1 MALYEI
7 AQVKKALSD
16 VYDTNQVVEAI
27 KNLQLGIKSAYDA
40 APIMTDADRAY
51 IEQLVQ
57 HYDRVIDLVQAPIA
71 DHRAK
76 IAALDQQITDLSH
89 VLYAN
94 SYNIE
99 ERDGG
104 VDNIRGIRNMVV
116 YDDVNDV
123 VLRRIRQYTSWQYP
137 ALEIGCRDGEWTQH
151 LVAADPL
158 YIMDKY
164 QEFLDSTNSRFSP
177 EYQGRLRKYKLNNYD
192 FSALPEKQF
201 SFIFSWNHF
210 NYISL
215 DTLTEVLKK
224 MPQLLRP
231 GGVFMFSYNDGDD
244 PAGVGMAENF
254 GQTYVP
260 KSILIPTCKS
270 VGLEIVGEFHMN
282 PNVNWLEVKLPGTLS
297 TVKAHQVL
305 GKIQRRIP

>member
-1 MALYEI
+1 MSLYEI
-7 AQVKKALSD
+7 AQVKKALSN
-16 VYDTNQVVEAI
+16 VYNTDKVVEAI
-27 KNLQLGIKSAYDA
+27 KNLQLSIKSAYDA
-40 APIMTDADRAY
+40 APAMTDADREY
-51 IEQLVQ
+51 VEQLVQ
-57 HYDRVIDLVQAPIA
+57 HYDTVIDLVQAPIVN
-71 DHRAK
+71 HQAK
-76 IAALDQQITDLSH
+76 IAQLDQQITDLSH

-94 SYNIE
+94 SYDIE

-104 VDNIRGIRNMVV
+104 VDNIRGIRNMVI
-116 YDDVNDV
+116 YDDVKDV
-123 VLRRIRQYTSWQYP
+123 VLRRIRQYSSWQYP
-137 ALEIGCRDGEWTQH
+137 ALEIGCRDGEWTRH
-151 LVAADPL
+151 LVASDPL

-164 QEFLDSTNSRFSP
+164 QEFLDSTNSQFTP
-177 EYQGRLRKYKLNNYD
+177 EYQGRLRKYKLNNYN
-192 FSALPEKQF
+192 FSELPEKQF
-201 SFIFSWNHF
+201 GFIFSWNYF

-270 VGLEIVGEFHMN
+270 VGLEIIGEFHMN

>member
-7 AQVKKALSD
+7 AQVKKALTN
-16 VYDTNQVVEAI
+16 VYDTDKVVEAVR
-27 KNLQLGIKSAYDA
+27 NLQLSIKSAYDA
-40 APIMTDADRAY
+40 APVMTDADRDY
-51 IEQLVQ
+51 IEQLIQ
-57 HYDRVIDLVQAPIA
+57 HYDSVIELVQAPIPG
-71 DHRAK
+71 HQAK
-76 IAALDQQITDLSH
+76 IAELNQQITDLSH

-94 SYNIE
+94 SYDLE

-104 VDNIRGIRNMVV
+104 VDNIRGIRNMVI
-116 YDDVNDV
+116 YDDAKDV
-123 VLRRIRQYTSWQYP
+123 VLRRIRQYSSWQYP
-137 ALEIGCRDGEWTQH
+137 ALEIGCRDGEWTRH
-151 LVAADPL
+151 LVASDPL
-158 YIMDKY
+158 YVMDKY
-164 QEFLDSTNSRFSP
+164 QEFLDSTNSQFTP

-192 FSALPEKQF
+192 FSELPEKQF
-201 SFIFSWNHF
+201 NFIFSWNYF

-215 DTLTEVLKK
+215 DTLTEVIKK

-282 PNVNWLEVKLPGTLS
+282 PNINWLEVKMPGTLS
-297 TVKAHQVL
+297 TIKAHQVL
-305 GKIQRRIP
+305 GKIQHRIP